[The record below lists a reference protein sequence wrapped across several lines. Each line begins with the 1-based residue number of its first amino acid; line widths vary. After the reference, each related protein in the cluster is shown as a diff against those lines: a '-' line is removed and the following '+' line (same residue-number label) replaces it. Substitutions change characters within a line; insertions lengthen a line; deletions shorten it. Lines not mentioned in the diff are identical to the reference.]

1 MKIKGLRKKL
11 LKLALVL
18 FVLTIAVFTLTYLF
32 FHYMTPEGFSA
43 VKQAVPGKP
52 LLTDMLAFFGVD
64 LLTGTIGSALAA
76 LIVADKEKAERGKDE

>member
-1 MKIKGLRKKL
+1 M

-18 FVLTIAVFTLTYLF
+18 FILTIAVFTLAYLF
-32 FHYMTPEGFSA
+32 FHYMTPEGFST

-64 LLTGTIGSALAA
+64 LLTGSIGTALAA
-76 LIVADKEKAERGKDE
+76 LIVADKEKAEHEKNE